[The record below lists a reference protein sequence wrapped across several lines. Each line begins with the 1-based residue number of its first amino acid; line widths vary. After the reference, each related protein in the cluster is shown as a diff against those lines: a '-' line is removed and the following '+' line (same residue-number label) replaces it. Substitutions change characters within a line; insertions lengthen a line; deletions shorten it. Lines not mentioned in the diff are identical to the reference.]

1 MAEREHGVSL
11 SLCHRCP
18 PFPSPFFLMK
28 GKHYRFEERGSC
40 VGGEG
45 CSSAE
50 EKGQLKAMEEGRV
63 NPILGDLCLQ
73 IDRSTAGKRDISSQA
88 EHLWTASSHTVIKT

>member
-11 SLCHRCP
+11 SLSLCHHCPP

-40 VGGEG
+40 GGGEG

-63 NPILGDLCLQ
+63 NPISGDFLLQ
-73 IDRSTAGKRDISSQA
+73 IDRSAAVRTK
-88 EHLWTASSHTVIKT
+88 V